1 MSNDG
6 ESINDLGKRKR
17 DPLEGSGPR
26 KRLKL
31 IVWKNPSKASLK
43 GKVKLDAIPSER
55 RTSADIPFVR
65 ARMFFARP
73 NRERASQNIIVGL
86 PCTHVLNRLNPSYFR
101 QTQLQA
107 GAYQDPDPRQQA
119 QKARHLSK
127 YIFPLQYGLSNV
139 FSQPSAAK
147 ETYKQPNFADREREI
162 ELFGTCKTP
171 KRLKDVLVLLE
182 KMIWR
187 HGKCH
192 YKLLRD
198 TVCPSK
204 ITTTDNKTM
213 DSSIILRTQST

>member
-1 MSNDG
+1 
-6 ESINDLGKRKR
+6 
-17 DPLEGSGPR
+17 
-26 KRLKL
+26 
-31 IVWKNPSKASLK
+31 
-43 GKVKLDAIPSER
+43 
-55 RTSADIPFVR
+55 
-65 ARMFFARP
+65 
-73 NRERASQNIIVGL
+73 
-86 PCTHVLNRLNPSYFR
+86 
-101 QTQLQA
+101 
-107 GAYQDPDPRQQA
+107 DPDPRLQA

-162 ELFGTCKTP
+162 QVRLGLSRYTDLFGTCKTP
-171 KRLKDVLVLLE
+171 KRLKEVLVLLD

-204 ITTTDNKTM
+204 VDKLQVIARASLIFAHRSRQRTTRQWTAA
-213 DSSIILRTQST
+213 SYW